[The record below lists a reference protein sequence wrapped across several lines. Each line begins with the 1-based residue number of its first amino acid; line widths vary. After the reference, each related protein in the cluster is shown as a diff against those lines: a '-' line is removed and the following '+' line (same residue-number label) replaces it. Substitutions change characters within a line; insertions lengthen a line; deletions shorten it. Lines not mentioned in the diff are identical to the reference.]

1 MIFRAPEPPLEIPEV
16 ALTPWLLETT
26 VRRGD
31 KTAFIDGLTGRMISY
46 ADWARKV
53 RRTAAGLAARGFAKG
68 HVCAIFSPNLPDYAT
83 AFHAVSLLGGINTT
97 ISPLYTAK
105 ELGQQLEDAGA
116 RCVITVPQC
125 LDKVREATRGSAVRD
140 IVVFGEAEGAIAFD
154 SLSAGEDLA
163 TPAAMNPRED
173 LVALPYSSGT
183 TGLPKGVMLT
193 HFNLVAN
200 ILQSSVVMDLAE
212 HDTMLAVLPFFHIY
226 GMTVIMNLGLYS
238 GATIVTMQRFDLEQC
253 LSIMQTYRVTFANVV
268 PPIVLALAKSP
279 LVEQYHL
286 HLRMVFSGAAP
297 LNENLAMAASARLG
311 CPVLQGY
318 GLTET
323 SPVTHAARPHLAR
336 TSAGSIGPPVPN
348 TEAKVVDVITGA
360 ELAPTQTGEICVRG
374 PQVMK
379 GYLNW
384 PDATRD
390 MIEEDGWLHTGDL
403 GYVDAD
409 GCFFVVDRLKEL
421 IKYKGMQ
428 IAPAEIEA
436 ILLGHPHVADAAVV
450 PLPNEEAGE
459 VPKAFVVLRGSL
471 TPEEI
476 MSYVS
481 ARVAS
486 YKKVRAVEIVDQIPK
501 SPSGKILRRL
511 LVERETARA

>member
-1 MIFRAPEPPLEIPEV
+1 
-16 ALTPWLLETT
+16 
-26 VRRGD
+26 
-31 KTAFIDGLTGRMISY
+31 
-46 ADWARKV
+46 
-53 RRTAAGLAARGFAKG
+53 
-68 HVCAIFSPNLPDYAT
+68 
-83 AFHAVSLLGGINTT
+83 
-97 ISPLYTAK
+97 
-105 ELGQQLEDAGA
+105 
-116 RCVITVPQC
+116 
-125 LDKVREATRGSAVRD
+125 
-140 IVVFGEAEGAIAFD
+140 
-154 SLSAGEDLA
+154 
-163 TPAAMNPRED
+163 
-173 LVALPYSSGT
+173 
-183 TGLPKGVMLT
+183 
-193 HFNLVAN
+193 
-200 ILQSSVVMDLAE
+200 
-212 HDTMLAVLPFFHIY
+212 
-226 GMTVIMNLGLYS
+226 
-238 GATIVTMQRFDLEQC
+238 
-253 LSIMQTYRVTFANVV
+253 
-268 PPIVLALAKSP
+268 
-279 LVEQYHL
+279 
-286 HLRMVFSGAAP
+286 MVFSGAAP

-476 MSYVS
+476 MAYVS

-501 SPSGKILRRL
+501 SPSGKNPSAPAGRARNRTRL
-511 LVERETARA
+511 IPQSARWPRPAPLVAPTFSIQR

>member
-46 ADWARKV
+46 ADWTRKV

-279 LVEQYHL
+279 LVEHTISTCEWCS
-286 HLRMVFSGAAP
+286 RAP
-297 LNENLAMAASARLG
+297 PR
-311 CPVLQGY
+311 
-318 GLTET
+318 
-323 SPVTHAARPHLAR
+323 
-336 TSAGSIGPPVPN
+336 
-348 TEAKVVDVITGA
+348 
-360 ELAPTQTGEICVRG
+360 
-374 PQVMK
+374 
-379 GYLNW
+379 
-384 PDATRD
+384 
-390 MIEEDGWLHTGDL
+390 
-403 GYVDAD
+403 
-409 GCFFVVDRLKEL
+409 
-421 IKYKGMQ
+421 
-428 IAPAEIEA
+428 
-436 ILLGHPHVADAAVV
+436 
-450 PLPNEEAGE
+450 
-459 VPKAFVVLRGSL
+459 
-471 TPEEI
+471 
-476 MSYVS
+476 
-481 ARVAS
+481 
-486 YKKVRAVEIVDQIPK
+486 
-501 SPSGKILRRL
+501 
-511 LVERETARA
+511 